1 MNIPGRYLLLIV
13 TVFCVGLILVTYN
26 TNILMGPMNSAA
38 NYMIVPFQNGISKIG
53 GWIIEREELVN
64 DIHDLQKENEELKD
78 RVAQLETENTN
89 LQTDRHELDE
99 LRTLYALDH
108 DYRSYDKTGASI
120 IAKDAGNWYHSFIID
135 KGTNDGLLVDM
146 NVIAGAGLVGRITS
160 IGPSWSRVEAI
171 VDDNANVAAMVLKT
185 QDNMIVS
192 GSLENYTDGTI
203 TFSRLQDPDNEVN
216 VGDRVVTSNISDKYI
231 PGILV
236 GYISESRNDANNL
249 TKSGSITPAVDFA
262 HLNTVLVIT
271 ELKESVDSE

>member
-1 MNIPGRYLLLIV
+1 
-13 TVFCVGLILVTYN
+13 
-26 TNILMGPMNSAA
+26 
-38 NYMIVPFQNGISKIG
+38 
-53 GWIIEREELVN
+53 
-64 DIHDLQKENEELKD
+64 
-78 RVAQLETENTN
+78 
-89 LQTDRHELDE
+89 
-99 LRTLYALDH
+99 
-108 DYRSYDKTGASI
+108 
-120 IAKDAGNWYHSFIID
+120 
-135 KGTNDGLLVDM
+135 M

-236 GYISESRNDANNL
+236 GYISEIRNDANNL
-249 TKSGSITPAVDFA
+249 TKSGTITPAVDFA